1 MLGELQK
8 HLAGIYQ
15 ADCGQR
21 IADYLITDR
30 AIAASIGAQD
40 IHESIEETVLVA
52 QDGAGLAVSVY
63 LDKALLSRLAR
74 GNPLQHLKPRQLR
87 DLSVVLEG
95 LSHFNYLGW
104 CAGQDKSVTLLELE
118 LQAEVDKFVAT
129 RLLAHEQNKPEIT
142 RMLHHWLFGDVSF
155 HPSLNA
161 DERHRYETASDYAAR
176 FCRYLGQRM
185 DDGFGMQELR
195 HFYRLTQSEKI
206 SHIHS
211 RVWN

>member
-52 QDGAGLAVSVY
+52 QDGAG
-63 LDKALLSRLAR
+63 
-74 GNPLQHLKPRQLR
+74 
-87 DLSVVLEG
+87 
-95 LSHFNYLGW
+95 LGW